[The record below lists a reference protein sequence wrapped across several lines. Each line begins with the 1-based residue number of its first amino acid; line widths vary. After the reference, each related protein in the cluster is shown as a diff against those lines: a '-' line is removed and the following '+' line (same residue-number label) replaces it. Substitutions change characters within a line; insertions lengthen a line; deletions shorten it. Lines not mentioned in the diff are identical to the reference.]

1 MASPTTS
8 APLTSG
14 RIVLQRYR
22 LEERIGEGG
31 MGTVFVAR
39 HIHLDTRVAVKVLH
53 PAMGIDHRTREARFL
68 REAQIVATL
77 RHPNVIRLID
87 YGFIDELDRTPC
99 IVMEL
104 LDGPSFDEV
113 LVEQGAQ
120 PFEVAL
126 EVCIAAASALSAAH
140 ANAVIHRDV
149 KPANLVRA
157 SDGIRLVDFGVAL
170 PAVDELRLSNV
181 GEILGTPLYLAPEL
195 LLGAEASCAS
205 DLYALGVTLYEIV
218 CGRPPFIGP
227 DLRALVT
234 SIQSGAPPLR
244 VPAGLPALPG
254 TFRQL
259 VAKLLSLAPDRRPPS
274 AAHVLA
280 YALAIRSDARKPKV
294 ERSSAWEAFASISE
308 PESRRLDT
316 QPEFPAVTDVPPPSQ
331 RFCWEPEQAPAAPEV
346 HQGPPRF
353 PRPLRRRSASS
364 R

>member
-1 MASPTTS
+1 MASPTPS
-8 APLTSG
+8 PPLMSG

-22 LEERIGEGG
+22 LEGRIGEGG

-39 HIHLDTRVAVKVLH
+39 HVHLDTRVAVKVLH
-53 PAMGIDHRTREARFL
+53 PAMGINHEMREARFL

-77 RHPNVIRLID
+77 RHPNIIRLID
-87 YGFIDELDRTPC
+87 YGLIDELDRTPC

-113 LVEQGAQ
+113 LVEHGAQ

-170 PAVDELRLSNV
+170 PAVDDLRLSNV
-181 GEILGTPLYLAPEL
+181 GEILGTPLYMAPEL

-234 SIQSGAPPLR
+234 SIQSGAPQLR
-244 VPAGLPALPG
+244 IPAGLPPSPEPSG
-254 TFRQL
+254 SSSR
-259 VAKLLSLAPDRRPPS
+259 SSCRWRRTGARPAQPTCSRTPWPS
-274 AAHVLA
+274 AATRA
-280 YALAIRSDARKPKV
+280 N
-294 ERSSAWEAFASISE
+294 RSSRARPRGKRSPRSPSRSHAASI
-308 PESRRLDT
+308 
-316 QPEFPAVTDVPPPSQ
+316 
-331 RFCWEPEQAPAAPEV
+331 
-346 HQGPPRF
+346 HNPRS
-353 PRPLRRRSASS
+353 PR
-364 R
+364 